1 MLLFRQINIAILT
14 SKVTF
19 LQAKTWWFSG
29 FWQGWTCEFERKHTF
44 CLTRVSFDT
53 TDLHIWLLNL
63 VLIYKQNRSAALQ
76 KYYFLHFKVSG
87 VLKGWKLSIQGLIH
101 LLLKLNI
108 CTQQRGLDKGLFLWS
123 KMKKKLYQSQWLL
136 GRL

>member
-1 MLLFRQINIAILT
+1 MQFWPVKLHFCRLRLGGLVAFDKAGRVNSKENTHFAWPEFLLILQIY
-14 SKVTF
+14 TF
-19 LQAKTWWFSG
+19 DCST
-29 FWQGWTCEFERKHTF
+29 E
-44 CLTRVSFDT
+44 
-53 TDLHIWLLNL
+53 

-108 CTQQRGLDKGLFLWS
+108 CTLQRGLDKGLFFVVENE
-123 KMKKKLYQSQWLL
+123 KKVMSITVAI
-136 GRL
+136 GTSVS